1 MNTQK
6 FVFALLTLIT
16 FLCVLPLFFIIVLL
30 IYHSLPALSW
40 RFLVEYPKEGMRAGG
55 IFPALV
61 GTLYLSVGTAIIS
74 LPLGVIT
81 AIYLNE
87 YAPKGR
93 LSRLIRIAIVNLAGV
108 PSVVYGLF
116 GLAVFVM
123 LFRFGVSLI
132 AGIFTLSI
140 LVLPIVITA
149 AEEGLRA
156 VPMSF
161 REASLALGATKWQT
175 IRRVVLPNALPGI
188 ATGAILAVSRAA
200 GETAPILFTCAA
212 YYLPRLPKS
221 PFDEIMALPYHVYV
235 ISTQVPNAPLS
246 IQYGATVVL
255 MGLVF
260 IINLFAILWR
270 MRIRRAK
277 KW

>member
-1 MNTQK
+1 MRYQRVIFT
-6 FVFALLTLIT
+6 LLAIIT
-16 FLCVLPLFFIIVLL
+16 FLTVLPLLFIFALL
-30 IYHSLPALSW
+30 IYHSIPVLS
-40 RFLVEYPKEGMRAGG
+40 FKFIFGYPKEGMTAGG

-61 GTLYLSVGTAIIS
+61 GTLYLALGTAFIS
-74 LPLGVIT
+74 LPLGIIT

-87 YAPKGR
+87 YAPKGKI
-93 LSRLIRIAIVNLAGV
+93 SRLVRIAIVNLAGV

-123 LFRFGVSLI
+123 LFHFGVSLL

-175 IRRVVLPNALPGI
+175 IWKIILPNALPGI
-188 ATGAILAVSRAA
+188 ATGAILSISRAA

-212 YYLPRLPKS
+212 FYLPRLPKS
-221 PFDEIMALPYHVYV
+221 PFDEVMALPYHVYV
-235 ISTQVPNAPLS
+235 ISTQVPDAPLS
-246 IQYGATVVL
+246 IQYGATLVL
-255 MGLVF
+255 LTLVF
-260 IINLFAILWR
+260 SLNLIAIIWR

>member
-1 MNTQK
+1 MRYQK
-6 FVFALLTLIT
+6 VIFTLLAIIT
-16 FLCVLPLFFIIVLL
+16 FLTVLPLLFIFGLL
-30 IYHSLPALSW
+30 IYHSIPVLSLK
-40 RFLVEYPKEGMRAGG
+40 FIFGYPKEGMTAGG

-61 GTLYLSVGTAIIS
+61 GTLYLALGTAFIS
-74 LPLGVIT
+74 LPLGIIT

-87 YAPKGR
+87 YAPKGKI
-93 LSRLIRIAIVNLAGV
+93 SRVIRIAIVNLAGV

-123 LFRFGVSLI
+123 FFHFGVSLL

-175 IRRVVLPNALPGI
+175 IWKIVLPNALPGI
-188 ATGAILAVSRAA
+188 ATGAILSISRAA

-212 YYLPRLPKS
+212 FYLPRLPKS
-221 PFDEIMALPYHVYV
+221 PFDEVMALPYHVYV
-235 ISTQVPNAPLS
+235 ISTQVPDAPLS
-246 IQYGATVVL
+246 IQYGATLVL
-255 MGLVF
+255 LALVF
-260 IINLFAILWR
+260 SLNLIAIIWR

>member
-1 MNTQK
+1 
-6 FVFALLTLIT
+6 
-16 FLCVLPLFFIIVLL
+16 
-30 IYHSLPALSW
+30 
-40 RFLVEYPKEGMRAGG
+40 MRAGG

-61 GTLYLSVGTAIIS
+61 GTLYLALGTAIVS

-93 LSRLIRIAIVNLAGV
+93 IARLIRIAIVNLAGV

-116 GLAVFVM
+116 GLALFVT
-123 LFRFGVSLI
+123 LFHFGVSLI

-149 AEEGLRA
+149 AEEGLRS

-161 REASLALGATKWQT
+161 REASLALGATRWQT

-188 ATGAILAVSRAA
+188 ATGAILALSRAA

-212 YYLPRLPKS
+212 FYLPRLPKS

-235 ISTQVPNAPLS
+235 ISTQVPHAPLS

-260 IINLFAILWR
+260 ILNTVAILWR
-270 MRIRRAK
+270 MRLRRVK

>member
-1 MNTQK
+1 MRYQRVIFT
-6 FVFALLTLIT
+6 LLAIIT
-16 FLCVLPLFFIIVLL
+16 FLTVLPLLFIFVLL
-30 IYHSLPALSW
+30 LYHSIPVFS
-40 RFLVEYPKEGMRAGG
+40 FKFIFGYPKEGMTAGG

-61 GTLYLSVGTAIIS
+61 GTLYLSLGTALFS
-74 LPLGVIT
+74 LPLGIIT

-87 YAPKGR
+87 YAPKGKI
-93 LSRLIRIAIVNLAGV
+93 SRLIRIAIVNLAGV

-123 LFRFGVSLI
+123 FFHFGVSLI
-132 AGIFTLSI
+132 AGILTLSV

-149 AEEGLRA
+149 AEEGLRS
-156 VPMSF
+156 VPLSF

-175 IRRVVLPNALPGI
+175 IWKIVLPNALPGI
-188 ATGAILAVSRAA
+188 ATGAILSISRAA

-212 YYLPRLPKS
+212 FYLPRLPKS
-221 PFDEIMALPYHVYV
+221 PLDEVMALPYHVYV
-235 ISTQVPNAPLS
+235 ISTQVPDAPLS
-246 IQYGATVVL
+246 IQYGATLVL
-255 MGLVF
+255 LALVF
-260 IINLFAILWR
+260 SLNLFAILWR

>member
-1 MNTQK
+1 MRYQRI
-6 FVFALLTLIT
+6 VFNLLALVT
-16 FLCVLPLFFIIVLL
+16 FLTTLPLILIFILL
-30 IYHSLPALSW
+30 IYHSIPVLSW
-40 RFLVEYPKEGMRAGG
+40 KFIVEYPREGMTAGG

-61 GTLYLSVGTAIIS
+61 GTLYLALGTAIFS
-74 LPLGVIT
+74 LPLGIIT

-93 LSRLIRIAIVNLAGV
+93 LARTIRIAIVNLAGV

-116 GLAVFVM
+116 GLAIFVL
-123 LFRFGVSLI
+123 LFHFGVSLI
-132 AGIFTLSI
+132 SGVLTLSI

-149 AEEGLRA
+149 AEEGLRS

-161 REASLALGATKWQT
+161 REASLALGATKLQT
-175 IRRVVLPNALPGI
+175 IRKVVLPNALPGI
-188 ATGAILAVSRAA
+188 ATGVILAISRAA

-221 PFDEIMALPYHVYV
+221 PFEGVMALPYHVYV
-235 ISTQVPNAPLS
+235 LSTQVPNAPLS
-246 IQYGATVVL
+246 IQYGATLVL
-255 MGLVF
+255 LALVF
-260 IINLFAILWR
+260 SLNLFAILWR

>member
-1 MNTQK
+1 MKAQK
-6 FVFALLTLIT
+6 FVFALLTIVT
-16 FLCVLPLFFIIVLL
+16 FLCVLPLFLILALL
-30 IYHSLPALSW
+30 IYHSLPVLGW
-40 RFLVEYPKEGMRAGG
+40 RFLVEFPRAGMRGGG
-55 IFPALV
+55 ILPALI
-61 GTLYLSVGTAIIS
+61 GTLYLALGTAIIS

-93 LSRLIRIAIVNLAGV
+93 LARVIRIAIVNLAGV
-108 PSVVYGLF
+108 PSIVYGLF

-123 LFRFGVSLI
+123 VFRFGVSLI

-175 IRRVVLPNALPGI
+175 IRKVVLPNALPGI
-188 ATGAILAVSRAA
+188 ATGAILAISRAA

-212 YYLPRLPKS
+212 FYLPRLPKS

-235 ISTQVPNAPLS
+235 LATQVPNAPLS
-246 IQYGATVVL
+246 LQFGAAVVL

-260 IINLFAILWR
+260 LLNIVAIIWR

>member
-1 MNTQK
+1 MRTQK
-6 FVFALLTLIT
+6 FVFALLRIATL
-16 FLCVLPLFFIIVLL
+16 LCVLPLFLILVLL
-30 IYHSLPALSW
+30 IYHSLPALNW
-40 RFLVEYPKEGMRAGG
+40 RFLVEYPREGMKAGG
-55 IFPALV
+55 IFPALM
-61 GTLYLSVGTAIIS
+61 GTVYLALGTAIVS

-93 LSRLIRIAIVNLAGV
+93 IARLIRISIVNLAGV

-132 AGIFTLSI
+132 AGILTLSI
-140 LVLPIVITA
+140 LVLPIVISA
-149 AEEGLRA
+149 AEEGLRT

-175 IRRVVLPNALPGI
+175 IRKVVLPNALPGI
-188 ATGAILAVSRAA
+188 ATGAILALSRAA

-212 YYLPRLPKS
+212 FYLPRLPKS
-221 PFDEIMALPYHVYV
+221 PLDEIMALPYHVYV
-235 ISTQVPNAPLS
+235 LSTQVPNAPLS

-260 IINLFAILWR
+260 LFNIVAIIWR
-270 MRIRRAK
+270 MRLRRAK

>member
-1 MNTQK
+1 MK
-6 FVFALLTLIT
+6 FQRLVFALLGMIT
-16 FLCVLPLFFIIVLL
+16 FICVLPLILILALL
-30 IYHSLPALSW
+30 LYHSLPVLKLS
-40 RFLVEYPKEGMRAGG
+40 FLLEYPREGLRAGG
-55 IFPALV
+55 ILPAIV
-61 GTLYLSVGTAIIS
+61 GTLYLALGTAIVS
-74 LPLGVIT
+74 LPLGVLT
-81 AIYLNE
+81 AIYINE

-93 LSRLIRIAIVNLAGV
+93 LTRVIRIAIVNLAGV

-123 LFRFGVSLI
+123 LFHFGVSLI

-140 LVLPIVITA
+140 LVLPIVITS
-149 AEEGLRA
+149 AEEGLRS

-175 IRRVVLPNALPGI
+175 IRRVVLPTALPGI

-212 YYLPRLPKS
+212 FYLPRLPKS

-235 ISTQVPNAPLS
+235 IATQVPNAPLS

-255 MGLVF
+255 LGLVF
-260 IINLFAILWR
+260 LLNIVAILWR
-270 MRIRRAK
+270 MRLRRTK

>member
-6 FVFALLTLIT
+6 LVFAILTLVT

-30 IYHSLPALSW
+30 VYHSLPTLSW

-61 GTLYLSVGTAIIS
+61 GTLYLSIGTAIVS

-93 LSRLIRIAIVNLAGV
+93 LTRLIRIAIVNLAGV

-161 REASLALGATKWQT
+161 REASLALGATRWQT
-175 IRRVVLPNALPGI
+175 IRKVVLPNALPGI

-212 YYLPRLPKS
+212 YYLPRLPRS

>member
-1 MNTQK
+1 MRTQK
-6 FVFALLTLIT
+6 IVFALLTLIT
-16 FLCVLPLFFIIVLL
+16 FLCVLPLFLILALL
-30 IYHSLPALSW
+30 IYHSLPALNL
-40 RFLVEYPKEGMRAGG
+40 RFLLEYPKEGMRAGG

-61 GTLYLSVGTAIIS
+61 GTLYLALGTAIVS
-74 LPLGVIT
+74 LPLGIIT

-93 LSRLIRIAIVNLAGV
+93 IARLIRIAIVNLAGV

-123 LFRFGVSLI
+123 LFHFGVSLL

-140 LVLPIVITA
+140 LVLPIVITS

-188 ATGAILAVSRAA
+188 ATGAILAISRAA

-212 YYLPRLPKS
+212 FYLPRLPKS

-260 IINLFAILWR
+260 LLNLVAIIWR
-270 MRIRRAK
+270 MRLRRAK